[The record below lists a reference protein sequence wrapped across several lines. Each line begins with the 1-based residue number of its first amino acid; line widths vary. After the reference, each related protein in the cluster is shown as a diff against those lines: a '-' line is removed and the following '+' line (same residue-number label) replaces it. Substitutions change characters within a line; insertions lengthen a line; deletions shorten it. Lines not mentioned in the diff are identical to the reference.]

1 MSDISKEI
9 EEVEEI
15 VEKTQTHEEE
25 ISQEAENLEV
35 SESAQEHE
43 ESREDETN
51 VDHEGEETLEEVV
64 EDAAVIAVATSTQ
77 KVKKH
82 IAAKQ
87 IIEEARNIVEASE
100 KEVNECKLLLEND
113 LRDYHDA
120 KRALKE
126 GGLEDAKALLVELGH
141 ATMEELDNLEEPTL
155 EIEDDVEPIYIKEV
169 SSGRFTGLILSLLA
183 GAATLGGLVYVASEK
198 LGITLDVTKV
208 PSDEVINKISTWY
221 ANTISMGDNVQ
232 AGMGLIAVIVLFV
245 MFIVYALRVGMKGG
259 SNLRFANQQM
269 EDTQKF
275 VEQKH
280 NCKAEMEKVDAY
292 VNEAIA
298 TLKDYQVLLN
308 EQNGKL
314 HRVMH
319 FEKEEAQTH
328 GYSHSSKEEMN
339 ETQDLIATVQ
349 TFISQPMLEKGK
361 LLEEATYALSEAKE
375 RVTHFLRRFV

>member
-15 VEKTQTHEEE
+15 VEKRQTHEEE
-25 ISQEAENLEV
+25 MSQEAENLEV

-43 ESREDETN
+43 ESREDETP
-51 VDHEGEETLEEVV
+51 VDSDREEILEEVA
-64 EDAAVIAVATSTQ
+64 EDAAVIAAATSTQ

-87 IIEEARNIVEASE
+87 IIEEARNIAELSE

-126 GGLEDAKALLVELGH
+126 GGLEDAKALLVELEH
-141 ATMEELDNLEEPTL
+141 ATMEELDNLEEPVL

-183 GAATLGGLVYVASEK
+183 GAATLGGLAYVASEK
-198 LGITLDVTKV
+198 LGITLDMTKV

-275 VEQKH
+275 VEQKY
-280 NCKAEMEKVDAY
+280 NCKAEMEKVDAH

-361 LLEEATYALSEAKE
+361 LLEEATHALSEAKE